1 MADLS
6 SVSVTVFFNFI
17 NTVCKNS
24 KKNFTFCFPIQLI
37 YFSILFYSYGRNL
50 TDFEYTIKTFFSCWT
65 QGLSKIQLF
74 SQKSFFK
81 TPHCRKAK
89 EKRKK
94 KLKQFFFIFYPIYKN
109 ISLNFTKHYEVR
121 NSKNWKK
128 SAIRNGYQFSYFAF
142 MLLITTTSKR
152 FQLSL

>member
-1 MADLS
+1 MEETWQILNILS
-6 SVSVTVFFNFI
+6 ELFFHVEHKACPNY
-17 NTVCKNS
+17 S
-24 KKNFTFCFPIQLI
+24 CFPKNHFLKDHIV
-37 YFSILFYSYGRNL
+37 GRG
-50 TDFEYTIKTFFSCWT
+50 E
-65 QGLSKIQLF
+65 
-74 SQKSFFK
+74 
-81 TPHCRKAK
+81 K
-89 EKRKK
+89 EK
-94 KLKQFFFIFYPIYKN
+94 KLKQFFFIFYLIYKN